1 VDYTK
6 GNKLSRTANK
16 NPGPLDKEHGMILDE
31 ATSPGAAFTFRT
43 LSDDSAAALSPK
55 LTKIVGMI

>member
-1 VDYTK
+1 
-6 GNKLSRTANK
+6 LSGSANK

-43 LSDDSAAALSPK
+43 LSDDSVATLSAR
-55 LTKIVGMI
+55 LTKFVDMI